1 MGAGHLL
8 IIDRLAY
15 PSPDGSGNLAER
27 RPVPGLRSG
36 HVQEAPARRSGRCQ
50 NGGMADAVLTE
61 VDGGVAVITINRP
74 EARNAVNGEVA
85 RGIAVAVDEFDGAGD
100 VRVLIITG
108 AGGTFSAGMDLKGFL
123 AGDAPVVPGRGFG
136 GIAERPP
143 VKPVIAAVEGYALAG
158 GFELA
163 LSCDLIVASETAK
176 FGLPEVR
183 RGLVAGAG
191 GLLRLP
197 RRVPY
202 HLAMEI
208 ALTGEHFSAGRLHA
222 VGLVSRLTPAGEAV
236 AGARELA
243 DRVAQ
248 GAPLALAAT
257 KRVIVESADWDTGE
271 AFARQ
276 GEVIR
281 PVFTSADAR
290 EGAAAFAE
298 KRAPVWRGE

>member
-1 MGAGHLL
+1 VL
-8 IIDRLAY
+8 
-15 PSPDGSGNLAER
+15 
-27 RPVPGLRSG
+27 
-36 HVQEAPARRSGRCQ
+36 
-50 NGGMADAVLTE
+50 VLTE

-85 RGIAVAVDEFDGAGD
+85 RGIAAAVDEFDGADG

-108 AGGTFSAGMDLKGFL
+108 AGGTFSAGMDLKAFL
-123 AGDAPVVPGRGFG
+123 AGDAPTVAGRGFG
-136 GIAERPP
+136 GIAEQPP

-183 RGLVAGAG
+183 RGLVAAAG

-208 ALTGEHFSAGRLHA
+208 ALTGEHFTAARLHQA
-222 VGLVSRLTPAGEAV
+222 GLVSRVTGAGQAV

-243 DRVAQ
+243 AQVAQ

-257 KRVIVESADWDTGE
+257 KRVIVESADWDSSE

-281 PVFTSADAR
+281 PVFTSADAM
-290 EGAAAFAE
+290 EGAAAFAQ
-298 KRAPVWRGE
+298 KRTPVWRGE